1 MMDKKIYREIS
12 SKQLEISKAKIRLKE
27 IRENLLINI
36 EYEKAGDVPPFDYAE
51 LHREAQELRSSISE
65 VPKTISSKAAVYAR
79 TLFPVW
85 DGTKQYTVGDR
96 VLYKGYLYMVE
107 QDVTTP
113 IENWTPDVTYA
124 YYTPI
129 AKAGETG
136 EKNRPIEAVSGMR
149 YIIGLYYLEG
159 ERLFLCKRTGS
170 EDGEE
175 HKLHYLPSALIGQYF
190 EEVLLN
196 A

>member
-1 MMDKKIYREIS
+1 MNKEIHREVCSKRSEIS
-12 SKQLEISKAKIRLKE
+12 IAKARLSEIKEMLLVNLEF
-27 IRENLLINI
+27 
-36 EYEKAGDVPPFDYAE
+36 EKAGENPPYSYAD
-51 LHREAQELRSSISE
+51 LHQEAQTLRILIKE
-65 VPKTISSKAAVYAR
+65 TPRTLSSKAAVYSR
-79 TLFPVW
+79 EMFPVW
-85 DGTKQYTVGDR
+85 NGKTKYNAGDK
-96 VLYKGYLYMVE
+96 VLFNGYLYIVE

-129 AKAGETG
+129 ARARETG

-149 YIIGLYYLEG
+149 YIIGLYYREG

-190 EEVLLN
+190 EEVVE
-196 A
+196 